1 MPQETAVRK
10 FAIATLGCKVNQFES
25 AEMIEQFKSAGWEL
39 VSFSEKAD
47 LYLVNS
53 CTVTG
58 RSDAESRK
66 MLRRARRAN
75 PEAHVVATGC
85 YAQVSPEALQALSE
99 VDQVLGNQEKHD
111 ILHHI
116 SHGNDRISQLTE
128 LHAAPEL
135 KLTSFADHTRAF
147 LQIQT
152 GCENGCSYCIVP
164 IARGPNRSVPALEI
178 LDAIQRLA
186 AQGYREVVLTGI
198 HLGAYQPGLTDLIRL
213 LEEKAEVDRLRLG
226 SIEPNELTGELLKL
240 IAGSERICPHLHIP
254 LQSGSDT
261 VLKRMRRRYNTD
273 FYADVI
279 NNAAGLLPD
288 AFLAADVIAGF
299 PGETDEEFLETC
311 SLIGSLP
318 LADLHIFPY
327 SRRPGTIAAEMPDQ
341 VPPAVIKERVIAL
354 QNIAG
359 AKQKLFRQRF
369 VGKELQILG
378 QRHNPDTGLVTGL
391 SRNYM
396 EVSYPGTAE
405 DINRL
410 CMVTVTEHLRNRLS
424 GILVPTPNQG

>member
-1 MPQETAVRK
+1 MMPQKKAVRK

-25 AEMIEQFKSAGWEL
+25 AEMIEQFKTAGWEM

-47 LYLVNS
+47 IYLVNS

-66 MLRRARRAN
+66 MLRRARRTN
-75 PEAHVVATGC
+75 PEARVVATGC
-85 YAQVSPEALQALSE
+85 YAQVSPEELQALSE

-111 ILHHI
+111 ILRHI
-116 SHGNDRISQLTE
+116 SHGNDQISQLTE
-128 LHAAPEL
+128 LNAAPEL

-164 IARGPNRSVPALEI
+164 IARGPNRSVPASEI
-178 LDAIQRLA
+178 LEAIQRLA

-198 HLGAYQPGLTDLIRL
+198 HLGAYQPNLTELVRMLDRR
-213 LEEKAEVDRLRLG
+213 AEIDRLRLG
-226 SIEPNELTGELLKL
+226 SIEPNELTDELLEL
-240 IAGSERICPHLHIP
+240 IADSDRICPHLHIP

-261 VLKRMRRRYNTD
+261 VLERMRRRYD
-273 FYADVI
+273 RRFYSEI
-279 NNAAGLLPD
+279 ITRAASRLPD

-311 SLIGSLP
+311 DLIGSLP

-327 SRRPGTIAAEMPDQ
+327 SRRPGTTAAEMPDQ
-341 VPPAVIKERVIAL
+341 VHPAVIKERIAAL
-354 QNIAG
+354 QNLATV
-359 AKQKLFRQRF
+359 KQKLFRQRF
-369 VGKELQILG
+369 TGKTLQILG
-378 QRHNPDTGLVTGL
+378 QRHDPETGLVTGL
-391 SRNYM
+391 SRNYL
-396 EVSYPGTAE
+396 EISYPGSAG
-405 DINRL
+405 DVNRL
-410 CMVTVTEHLRNRLS
+410 CMVTVTEHRRNRLS
-424 GILVPTPNQG
+424 GVLT